1 MLKPLVSLVLPLR
14 LLINAHF
21 SFLLITLMAQKKTPD
36 SEKAYNIEI
45 FFFLADLS
53 SSQNTLFD
61 TQTKALSPTLN
72 NSELFSVELYCI
84 C

>member
-1 MLKPLVSLVLPLR
+1 MFQFFADYSNGTEKFPR
-14 LLINAHF
+14 L
-21 SFLLITLMAQKKTPD
+21 T
-36 SEKAYNIEI
+36 EKAYNIEI
-45 FFFLADLS
+45 IFFFFANLS